1 MSSRKSQPLE
11 SRQRMDESNSETAD
25 SAWMSLYKVGAAAA
39 VIMVLVFFPIQII
52 AFAMAPLPTT
62 TNGWFTLLQNNRLL
76 GLLDLDILY
85 VADQAL
91 LIPIILALY
100 VALRQ
105 VNKAYMSLA
114 TILGIVAAT
123 VYFATNNAF
132 SMLYLSD
139 QYAATTTDAQRSLF
153 LAAGEAILAVSQG
166 TGWYVFNILGA
177 VSLLIVSAVMLRTN
191 IFSKITAYLGI
202 LGNALGLAFFV
213 PTVGIFFLLVSAF
226 VLQIWLILIAR
237 RLYQLGRLE
246 RKTLPQQS

>member
-1 MSSRKSQPLE
+1 MEFMNRAT
-11 SRQRMDESNSETAD
+11 DTETAD
-25 SAWMSLYKVGAAAA
+25 SSWKSLYRVGATAA
-39 VIMVLVFFPIQII
+39 VIMVVVFFPIQII

-62 TNGWFTLLQNNRLL
+62 TIGWFTLLQNNRLL

-91 LIPIILALY
+91 LIPIFLALY
-100 VALRQ
+100 VALRRA
-105 VNKAYMSLA
+105 NKAYMALA
-114 TILGIVAAT
+114 TILGIIGTT
-123 VYFATNNAF
+123 VYLATNNAF

-139 QYAATTTDAQRSLF
+139 QYAAATTDAQRSLF

-166 TGWYVFNILGA
+166 TGWYLFNILGA
-177 VSLLIVSAVMLRTN
+177 VAPLIVSAVMLRSN

-213 PTVGIFFLLVSAF
+213 PAVGIFFLLISAF

-237 RLYQLGRLE
+237 RLYQLSKDVSKEEVNRN
-246 RKTLPQQS
+246 

>member
-1 MSSRKSQPLE
+1 MNQVT
-11 SRQRMDESNSETAD
+11 DAETAD
-25 SAWMSLYKVGAAAA
+25 SAWKGLYKVGAAAA
-39 VIMVLVFFPIQII
+39 LIMVVAFFPIQII
-52 AFAMAPLPTT
+52 AFSMAPIPTT
-62 TNGWFTLLQNNRLL
+62 AIDWFTLLQNNRLL
-76 GLLDLDILY
+76 GLLDLDLLY

-91 LIPIILALY
+91 LIPIFLALY
-100 VALRQ
+100 VALRRA
-105 VNKAYMSLA
+105 NKAYMTLA

-139 QYAATTTDAQRSLF
+139 QYAAATTDAQRSLF

-166 TGWYVFNILGA
+166 TGWYLFNILGA
-177 VSLLIVSAVMLRTN
+177 VAPLIVSAVMLRSN

-213 PTVGIFFLLVSAF
+213 PAVGIFFLLISAF

-237 RLYQLGRLE
+237 RLYQLSKGVSKDE
-246 RKTLPQQS
+246 KH